1 MNIAVFSSGSLSL
14 GIIQYIFENFSNF
27 ILITKSD
34 KHQGRG
40 MKIRSNIVKQR
51 VTEVSEK
58 VKVYEFDTLKKM
70 ENTEEKERFEN
81 LKDDL
86 RNTDLAIS
94 CDIGLIIPEELINL
108 PKIFIN
114 IHPSLLPLYRGPS
127 PIQYTLLNG
136 DELTGITICLLSK
149 EVDKGDIILQS
160 VLRVEENDNF
170 HTLKERLSSLAVS
183 SFKRFI
189 KMYEKGE
196 LQYFKQD
203 ENKATYTKKIEDTI
217 LDFSKSAEYLHNQV
231 RAFYPNAYIVT
242 ELNNQLKRI
251 KILKTKVLESID
263 FEVSKK
269 GLFLFS
275 KDRLFLHKDSKMV
288 EILEIHVE
296 GKKPISPLSFINGYL
311 KK

>member
-1 MNIAVFSSGSLSL
+1 MNIVIFSSGSLSL
-14 GIIQYIFENFSNF
+14 GIVEYIFENFPNF

-40 MKIRSNIVKQR
+40 MKIKANIVKQR
-51 VTEVSEK
+51 VTQLSEK
-58 VKVYEFDTLKKM
+58 VKIYEFNSLKRINDPLEIK
-70 ENTEEKERFEN
+70 RFGN

-86 RNTDLAIS
+86 KNTDIAIS

-170 HTLKERLSSLAVS
+170 DTLKKRLSNLAVS

-196 LQYFKQD
+196 IQYFKQD
-203 ENKATYTKKIEDTI
+203 ENKATYTKKIQDTI
-217 LDFSKSAEYLHNQV
+217 LDFSKTAEYLHNQV
-231 RAFYPNAYIVT
+231 RAFYPNGYIIAEV
-242 ELNNQLKRI
+242 NNQLKRI
-251 KILKTKVLESID
+251 KILKTRILASID
-263 FEVSKK
+263 FEISKR
-269 GLFLFS
+269 GMFLFS
-275 KDRLFLHKDSKMV
+275 KDRLFLYKDSKVV
-288 EILEIHVE
+288 EILEIQVE
-296 GKKPISPLSFINGYL
+296 GKKPISPSSFINGYL
-311 KK
+311 KR